1 MRVFVVCALSLPLL
15 ACLLTTAPAP
25 TPTADVDAVTEA
37 AIVRNPPTRTPLASV
52 PQLPAGQTATPIEII
67 SADVQT
73 SGITGSTQQ
82 ARVAANLS
90 NPDCALPSGWTT
102 YTVQRGDSLFA
113 IAQEY
118 DSDVDT
124 MQQANCLVDP
134 RYIEVGQ
141 VLAVP
146 GDGAPVQIVRSE
158 VVSTAPTV
166 DTGSRILAAPETV
179 DIYLVLDVPDGRVG
193 GIPAGCGNML
203 VPIPTTVYG
212 ADTPANRVKAALESL
227 FAISERSV
235 DDYSN
240 PLVSSDVVVGSV
252 QIDTGVATVALS
264 GEMTFAGV
272 CEIPLLRGQIEQTV
286 LDDSAVNQ
294 AIITINGQSI
304 DAFFS
309 QR

>member
-1 MRVFVVCALSLPLL
+1 
-15 ACLLTTAPAP
+15 
-25 TPTADVDAVTEA
+25 
-37 AIVRNPPTRTPLASV
+37 
-52 PQLPAGQTATPIEII
+52 
-67 SADVQT
+67 
-73 SGITGSTQQ
+73 
-82 ARVAANLS
+82 
-90 NPDCALPSGWTT
+90 
-102 YTVQRGDSLFA
+102 
-113 IAQEY
+113 
-118 DSDVDT
+118 
-124 MQQANCLVDP
+124 
-134 RYIEVGQ
+134 Q